1 MFFFSTNSENTDL
14 IIEAGSIEEAYFLI
28 VKNDLDNALLI
39 FENLDSSRAK
49 WGVFL
54 ISILKGFLTN
64 YPTYFQVRN
73 FFEID
78 LDYFI
83 KNNKIEY
90 VQMMLGA
97 SQNLV
102 IINQEIY
109 KYVARVMY
117 ENNYYNTCKEYLD
130 KSKEVFFNDP
140 ELHFIYTK
148 YYMKMNSLENALNHI
163 NECLKIVPD
172 YYPALVLK
180 SEIIKNLA

>member
-1 MFFFSTNSENTDL
+1 MFFFSNDNINL
-14 IIEAGSIEEAYFLI
+14 NIKAGSIEEAYLLVI
-28 VKNDLDNALLI
+28 KDDLDNALFI
-39 FENLDSSRAK
+39 FKNLDSSRAK
-49 WGVFL
+49 WGIFL
-54 ISILKGFLTN
+54 INILKGFFTN
-64 YPTYFQVRN
+64 YPTYFQIRN

-83 KNNKIEY
+83 KNNKVEY

-97 SQNLV
+97 SQNLI

-109 KYVARVMY
+109 KYVARVMF

-148 YYMKMNSLENALNHI
+148 YYMKMNSLEKALNHI

-180 SEIIKNLA
+180 SEITKNLA